1 MKINIINPLILWSE
15 LLFCILIL
23 SSCSSDGYLNVIP
36 QNSTAIISIDIQK
49 LYSTSKN
56 NKQLDYLK
64 DVLKLKDVDAS
75 GLDLST
81 KAYVFE
87 TVDGNIGLVVKVD
100 NEDNLSNWIKN
111 LEKAGYCKNLT
122 TRKGFKFT
130 SVKDTWVLGF
140 SSDALLVM
148 GPILPIQQADMQRQM
163 VNFLGQD
170 DSKSIKGSPM
180 FQKLDSLESPVSM
193 VAQAAALPE
202 KFVTPFT
209 IVAPKD
215 ADASQIMI
223 AAEIVK
229 DEDGCINLKGETYS
243 LNDNLNNSI
252 KENKKTFRPIQGT
265 YSACMPISASLGIFL
280 NVDGKE
286 FLKLLHSNNSIQV
299 LLAGMNT
306 AIDMD
311 NIIRSING
319 DMSIIIHSFKEGE
332 NIPQMSAQLSNN
344 EFLKDV
350 EYWRESCLTGCKI
363 IDWNKNSYYYTNGTF
378 CYYFGVSDDMQ
389 FYSGGSPK
397 YALESIS
404 KSQNAIPEY
413 VQNKI
418 RGKRLCLVLNLE
430 TILEDGTDK
439 ASVMT
444 SIKPLLGNIKTV
456 IFSM

>member
-1 MKINIINPLILWSE
+1 MKKNIINPLIFWGE
-15 LLFCILIL
+15 LLFCMLIL
-23 SSCSSDGYLNVIP
+23 SSCSSDDYLNVIP
-36 QNSTAIISIDIQK
+36 KNSTAVISVDLQE
-49 LYSTSKN
+49 LYNTSDD
-56 NKQLDYLK
+56 KQLDYLK
-64 DVLKLKDVDAS
+64 DVLKLKDADAS
-75 GLDLST
+75 GLDFST

-87 TVDGNIGLVVKVD
+87 TVDGNIGLVAKVD
-100 NEDNLSNWIKN
+100 DEDNISNWIKK

-122 TRKGFKFT
+122 THKGFKFT
-130 SVKDTWVLGF
+130 SVKDTWILGF

-163 VNFLGQD
+163 IKFLEQD

-180 FQKLDSLESPVSM
+180 FQKLDSLESSVSM

-202 KFVTPFT
+202 KFVAPFT
-209 IVAPKD
+209 IGAPKD

-223 AAEIVK
+223 AAEFVK
-229 DEDGCINLKGETYS
+229 GEDGCVNIKGETYS
-243 LNDNLNNSI
+243 LNEHINNAI
-252 KENKKTFRPIQGT
+252 KKNKKTFRPIRGT
-265 YSACMPISASLGIFL
+265 YSASMPINASLGIFL

-286 FLKLLHSNNSIQV
+286 FLKLLHSNNSIQA

-311 NIIRSING
+311 NIIKSING
-319 DMSIIIHSFKEGE
+319 DMSIIIHSFNEGG

-344 EFLKDV
+344 AFLKDIG
-350 EYWRESCLTGCKI
+350 YWRESCLAGCKI

-378 CYYFGVSDDMQ
+378 NYYFGVSDDMQ

-418 RGKRLCLVLNLE
+418 RGKRLCLILNLE
-430 TILEDGTDK
+430 TILGDGTDK

-444 SIKPLLGNIKTV
+444 SIKPLLGNIRTV

>member
-1 MKINIINPLILWSE
+1 MKKNIINPLIFWGE
-15 LLFCILIL
+15 LLFCMLIL
-23 SSCSSDGYLNVIP
+23 SSCSSDDYLNVIP
-36 QNSTAIISIDIQK
+36 KNSTAVISVDLQE
-49 LYSTSKN
+49 LYNTSDD
-56 NKQLDYLK
+56 KQLDYLK
-64 DVLKLKDVDAS
+64 DVLKLKDADAS
-75 GLDLST
+75 GLDFST

-87 TVDGNIGLVVKVD
+87 TVDGNLGLVAKVD
-100 NEDNLSNWIKN
+100 DEDNISNWIKK
-111 LEKAGYCKNLT
+111 LEKAGYCKNLI

-130 SVKDTWVLGF
+130 SVKDTWILGF

-163 VNFLGQD
+163 IKFLEQD

-180 FQKLDSLESPVSM
+180 FQKLDSLESSISM

-202 KFVTPFT
+202 KFVAPFT
-209 IVAPKD
+209 IGAPKD

-223 AAEIVK
+223 AAEFVK
-229 DEDGCINLKGETYS
+229 CEDGCVNIKGETYS
-243 LNDNLNNSI
+243 LYEHINNAI
-252 KENKKTFRPIQGT
+252 KENKKTFRPNRGT
-265 YSACMPISASLGIFL
+265 YSASMPINASLGIFL

-286 FLKLLHSNNSIQV
+286 FLKLLHSNNSIQA

-311 NIIRSING
+311 NIIKSING
-319 DMSIIIHSFKEGE
+319 DMSIIIHSFNEGE

-344 EFLKDV
+344 SFLKDIR
-350 EYWRESCLTGCKI
+350 YWRESCLAGCKI

-378 CYYFGVSDDMQ
+378 NYYFGVSDDMQ

-430 TILEDGTDK
+430 TILGDGTDK

-444 SIKPLLGNIKTV
+444 SIKPLLGNIKTI

>member
-1 MKINIINPLILWSE
+1 MKKNIINPLIFWGE
-15 LLFCILIL
+15 LLFCMLIL
-23 SSCSSDGYLNVIP
+23 SSCSSDDYQNVIP
-36 QNSTAIISIDIQK
+36 KNSTAVISVDLQE
-49 LYSTSKN
+49 LYNTSDD
-56 NKQLDYLK
+56 KQLDYLK
-64 DVLKLKDVDAS
+64 DVLKLKDADAS
-75 GLDLST
+75 GLDFST

-87 TVDGNIGLVVKVD
+87 TVDGNIGLVAKVD
-100 NEDNLSNWIKN
+100 DEDNISNWIKK

-130 SVKDTWVLGF
+130 SVKDTWILGF

-163 VNFLGQD
+163 IKFLEQD

-180 FQKLDSLESPVSM
+180 FQKLDSLESSVSM

-202 KFVTPFT
+202 KFVAPFT
-209 IVAPKD
+209 IGAPKD

-223 AAEIVK
+223 AAEFVK
-229 DEDGCINLKGETYS
+229 GEDGCVNIKGETYS
-243 LNDNLNNSI
+243 LNEHINNAI
-252 KENKKTFRPIQGT
+252 KENKKTFRPIRGT
-265 YSACMPISASLGIFL
+265 YSASMPINASLGIFL

-286 FLKLLHSNNSIQV
+286 FLKLLHSNNSIQA

-311 NIIRSING
+311 NIIKSING
-319 DMSIIIHSFKEGE
+319 DMSIIIHSFNEGG

-344 EFLKDV
+344 AFLKDIG
-350 EYWRESCLTGCKI
+350 YWRESCLAGCKI

-378 CYYFGVSDDMQ
+378 NYYFGVSDDMQ

-418 RGKRLCLVLNLE
+418 RGKRLCLILNLE
-430 TILEDGTDK
+430 TILGDGTDK

-444 SIKPLLGNIKTV
+444 SIKPLLGNIRTV

>member
-1 MKINIINPLILWSE
+1 MKKNIINPLIFWGE
-15 LLFCILIL
+15 LLFCMLIL
-23 SSCSSDGYLNVIP
+23 SSCSSDDYLNVIP
-36 QNSTAIISIDIQK
+36 KNSTAVISVDLQE
-49 LYSTSKN
+49 LYNTSDD
-56 NKQLDYLK
+56 KQLDYLK
-64 DVLKLKDVDAS
+64 DVLKLKDADAS
-75 GLDLST
+75 GLDFST

-87 TVDGNIGLVVKVD
+87 TVDGNIGLVAKVD
-100 NEDNLSNWIKN
+100 DEDNISNWIKK
-111 LEKAGYCKNLT
+111 LEKAGYCKKLT

-130 SVKDTWVLGF
+130 SVKDTWILGF

-163 VNFLGQD
+163 IKFLEQD

-180 FQKLDSLESPVSM
+180 FQKLDSLESSVSM

-202 KFVTPFT
+202 KFVAPFT
-209 IVAPKD
+209 IGAPKD

-223 AAEIVK
+223 AAEFVK
-229 DEDGCINLKGETYS
+229 GEDGCVNIKGETYS
-243 LNDNLNNSI
+243 LNERINNAI
-252 KENKKTFRPIQGT
+252 KENKKTFRPIRGT
-265 YSACMPISASLGIFL
+265 YSASMPINASLGIFL

-286 FLKLLHSNNSIQV
+286 FLKLLHSNNSIQA

-311 NIIRSING
+311 NIIKSING
-319 DMSIIIHSFKEGE
+319 DMSIIIHSFNEGG

-344 EFLKDV
+344 AFLKDIG
-350 EYWRESCLTGCKI
+350 YWRESCLAGCKI

-378 CYYFGVSDDMQ
+378 NYYFGVSDDMQ

-418 RGKRLCLVLNLE
+418 RGKRLCLILNLE
-430 TILEDGTDK
+430 TILGDGTDK

-444 SIKPLLGNIKTV
+444 SIKPLLGNIRTV